1 MGWYYSHHATKGDL
15 IAELISESVG
25 PEWTRKTIANSVR
38 GAVLWTVNQ
47 MSNSTTGETR
57 LFIGCDLLEKNGEW
71 GHKPMCEDDGPYYF
85 SCPLKYLDMVPE
97 RNAEWRQK
105 VREHHARRGRRF
117 SVGQQVALIG
127 CTIPWVRITSA
138 NPLQGEYQGTR
149 YRLNRGVLGEVMQE
163 PDGQDMAIHYKPT
176 TLQAHTGI

>member
-1 MGWYYSHHATKGDL
+1 MAL
-15 IAELISESVG
+15 I
-25 PEWTRKTIANSVR
+25 T
-38 GAVLWTVNQ
+38 
-47 MSNSTTGETR
+47 
-57 LFIGCDLLEKNGEW
+57 
-71 GHKPMCEDDGPYYF
+71 Y

-127 CTIPWVRITSA
+127 CTIPWVRIIST

-149 YRLNRGVLGEVMQE
+149 YRLNRAVLGEVMQE

-176 TLQAHTGI
+176 TQQAHTGI